1 MAVLAE
7 LAPFAIL
14 YFAVEALLRTPQAFA
29 QELLTLAPW
38 LVGGIVLKY
47 MAYGVAYLISHHAAY
62 AIMASTRSRLAAK
75 LDDAPLH
82 WIHAQGSGALKQSVI
97 QDVERMEAFIAHH
110 TVEVAAAVLA
120 PLCVTTALL
129 WVDWRLAMAALAVGP
144 LALLASTF
152 AMRGVGQNQDRF
164 NRATASLNNVTVE
177 YLRNMPVLKVF
188 SRSASGFRLLR
199 RQLHAY
205 YRLTDQITRNT
216 VPGWA
221 LFTSVLGAHLLLLL
235 PVGAWLHARGG
246 NRCCSSGGGSAAGG
260 WDFSSLLK
268 SVASSWTYRR
278 FSQAYAGW
286 HRYWRSVA
294 SGGEQICRWLPPYG
308 STSTRS
314 AFAMADATC

>member
-1 MAVLAE
+1 M
-7 LAPFAIL
+7 
-14 YFAVEALLRTPQAFA
+14 
-29 QELLTLAPW
+29 
-38 LVGGIVLKY
+38 
-47 MAYGVAYLISHHAAY
+47 
-62 AIMASTRSRLAAK
+62 
-75 LDDAPLH
+75 H

-120 PLCVTTALL
+120 PLVLSRQLL
-129 WVDWRLAMAALAVGP
+129 WVDWRLAMAALAIILGP
-144 LALLASTF
+144 ARFNDSPCAEW
-152 AMRGVGQNQDRF
+152 AANQDRF

-235 PVGAWLHARGG
+235 SGRRMASCAWG
-246 NRCCSSGGGSAAGG
+246 NRCCSSGGGSAAGAG
-260 WDFSSLLK
+260 FFVLAKSQSLHHGHTAD
-268 SVASSWTYRR
+268 SRR
-278 FSQAYAGW
+278 AYAGW
-286 HRYWRSVA
+286 HRYWRPVA
-294 SGGEQICRWLPPYG
+294 SGGEQTCRWLPPYG